1 MTMTLIE
8 HYEAPSAVSSIVF
21 SDIPQD
27 YTDLY
32 LVLSTREA
40 TGTDGNVRLSI
51 NGSTANLT
59 ARDIE
64 GGGSGTPSSSS
75 RSFIAIVS
83 AKSNFTASTFGVASV
98 YIPNYTSSANKSIS
112 VDAVT
117 ENNATLSYQSIL
129 AGLWSNSAAITSLS
143 VAAPVGNIAQ
153 YSSATLYGI
162 LAGSDGTTAVS

>member
-1 MTMTLIE
+1 MTHIE
-8 HYEAPSAVSSIVF
+8 TVTVGSGGAASIVL
-21 SDIPQD
+21 DNIPAT

-40 TGTDGNVRLSI
+40 SGTDGNVRLSI

-59 ARDIE
+59 ARDLE
-64 GGGSGTPSSSS
+64 GGGSGTPVSTS

-83 AKSNFTASTFGVASV
+83 AKSNFTASTFGNASV

-143 VAAPVGNIAQ
+143 VAAPVGNIAE
-153 YSSATLYGI
+153 YSSASLFGI
-162 LAGSDGTTAVS
+162 TAGSDGIVTVS